1 MPQTWPWTSVDNSC
15 VGKCGAS
22 GWGLEFLTGLI
33 LWSWSWSLWGW
44 SQTNLLDGNET
55 WPEVTVCVSG
65 WLKLLFRFIFGMKFM
80 RQAAPAVDSWVNST
94 WNPRAEVS
102 LDNFFVPT
110 MDDQGKKRLAVLGNV
125 VVPPQASMGAAVL
138 FSLAGME
145 RCSD

>member
-1 MPQTWPWTSVDNSC
+1 
-15 VGKCGAS
+15 
-22 GWGLEFLTGLI
+22 
-33 LWSWSWSLWGW
+33 
-44 SQTNLLDGNET
+44 
-55 WPEVTVCVSG
+55 
-65 WLKLLFRFIFGMKFM
+65 MKFM

-125 VVPPQASMGAAVL
+125 VVPPQASMGPAVL